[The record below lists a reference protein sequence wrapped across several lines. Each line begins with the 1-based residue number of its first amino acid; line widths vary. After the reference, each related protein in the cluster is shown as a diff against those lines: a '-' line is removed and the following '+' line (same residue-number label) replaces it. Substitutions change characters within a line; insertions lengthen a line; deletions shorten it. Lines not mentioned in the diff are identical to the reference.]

1 MAISREKKEQI
12 VAGYVELLSKSQAI
26 VFTDFR
32 GLTVSSV
39 TQLRNDLRQIGGVF
53 QIVKN
58 TLFERA
64 LIEAGIPVPAEQ
76 LKGAVA
82 VGYCLEEAPPVAK
95 KLMDFVRESGDRLA
109 IKGAIVGDSYLDA
122 DGVKGLAELPPREV
136 LLAQLLG
143 TVQGPASSLVSTI
156 VAPMRDLVQVLHARS
171 EQGNQEAA

>member
-1 MAISREKKEQI
+1 MAISRDKKEQMI
-12 VAGYVELLSKSQAI
+12 AGYVELLSKSKAI
-26 VFTDFR
+26 VLTDFR

-39 TQLRNDLRQIGGVF
+39 TGLRNDLREIGGVF

-58 TLFERA
+58 SLFERA
-64 LIEAGIPVPAEQ
+64 LREVGLPVPTEQ

-95 KLMDFVRESGDRLA
+95 RLMDFVRESGDRIA
-109 IKGAIVGDSYLDA
+109 VKGAIIGTSCLDA
-122 DGVKGLAELPPREV
+122 DGVRGLAELPPREI

-143 TVQGPASSLVSTI
+143 TIQGPASSLVSTI

-171 EQGNQEAA
+171 EQGHQEAA